1 MRNSK
6 LWSGLTAVMAVLLVI
21 LLVGQYYALGYADF
35 INSALGIQTT
45 KVVDTGEPGQTIHYP
60 SSFGDFDDPAAQSA
74 LLAAS
79 FEQNINEM
87 REGAVLLYNADNAL
101 PLTGEKRVSL
111 FGHAS
116 VDPAY
121 QSQSAG
127 TKAVDGELNVINLR
141 QALEL
146 QGLEVNGALYDG
158 IKAGKATRST
168 GRVMWGGRLSNGSA
182 AGTEENREFYEALA
196 HTWAEDYR
204 DVAIV
209 TLARQG
215 SEGVDLKMRDK
226 DDDGSIISALALHQ
240 NERDLLE
247 LVRRDFDKVIVLL
260 NTPNQ
265 MEVHEIIPY
274 CDAILYIGFPGHQG
288 FVGVAEI
295 LCGEVN
301 PSGRLVDTYATDSLS
316 APACVNSGTQT
327 PEYSNAAAIT
337 NTLGSMER
345 AERLSF
351 QAEGIY
357 IGYRYYETRYA
368 DCVMGRGNAD
378 DRVGAIRGAESWRYA
393 DEVQYTFGY
402 GLSYTTF
409 AQTLDSVTVGEDEIT
424 VEVTVRNTGAM
435 AGKSVVQVYAQT
447 PYGDYEIENR
457 VEKSAIALAGFG
469 KTGLL
474 APGAEETITVTID
487 KYLLASY
494 DYVRAKG
501 YILSGGDYYIAIGDD
516 AHDAL
521 NNVLCAQ
528 GYTVSDGMTASGDAE
543 KAYRFRQ
550 EFDAGK
556 YAASETG
563 AAVTNQF
570 ADCDLNY
577 WVEDSGVYLSRS
589 DWAGTYPRKQ
599 TIVAATDAML
609 DILDGQWYEK
619 SADAPSFSEVAANF
633 GVDSGLS
640 LVMMKDVPLSDRETW
655 LAFIH
660 QLSVEDLPYATAEGM
675 TCPAVGD
682 LSPAFSVGDGCDS
695 VGGTLPLT
703 MTVDGQEVTVP
714 TTRYCSKPILTGT
727 FNTELYANRGK
738 MMGEDAL
745 WSGFMI
751 NYAIGANLHRTPF
764 GGRNFEY
771 MSECPTMSYLASI
784 PEVLAMEA
792 TGVNAAPKHF
802 CSNDQEFN
810 REGVCVFFNEQA
822 FREGALRAFE
832 GSIRVAKSGGLM
844 QSYERLGLKWTSAS
858 YALNTT
864 VLHEEWGWY
873 GAITT
878 DAAPAGENYQEDVGY
893 KNHSPEVLAAGT
905 LEWCFDGTAAHGLAV
920 LNEAK
925 ATDDGYLLER
935 LTEAA
940 IIWEYAIS
948 RSPVINGM
956 SDTARIVRVTPWW
969 QTVLE
974 YAALV
979 FGVLTALCAVL
990 LFVNR
995 KNRGTGNGRLGRW
1008 FAIAGLALSGGALAV
1023 YAWYIFN
1030 GGESSFYVIAAS
1042 LAAVACLISLC
1053 FGERWHTD
1061 FAGVIAAALLAFS
1074 LAASLGGGIGNIT
1087 DAIQGIVMFGNSQL
1101 ANLNYTM
1108 AALYGGGVIA
1118 SVCASFCKK

>member
-6 LWSGLTAVMAVLLVI
+6 LWSGLTAVMAVLLVVC
-21 LLVGQYYALGYADF
+21 LVGQYYALGYADF
-35 INSALGIQTT
+35 INSGLGIQTT
-45 KVVDTGEPGQTIHYP
+45 QVVDTGEPGETIHYP
-60 SSFGDFDDPAAQSA
+60 SSFGDFDDPDAQAA

-79 FEQNINEM
+79 FQQNIEEM
-87 REGAVLLYNADNAL
+87 REGAVLLYNADSAL
-101 PLTGEKRVSL
+101 PLTGEERISL

-116 VDPAY
+116 VDPAF

-127 TKAVDGELNVINLR
+127 TKAVDGGLNVINLR
-141 QALEL
+141 KALEI
-146 QGLEVNGALYDG
+146 QGLEVNGALYEG
-158 IKAGKATRST
+158 IQAGKATRST

-196 HTWAEDYR
+196 HTWESDYR

-209 TLARQG
+209 TFARQG
-215 SEGVDLKMRDK
+215 SEGVDIMMRDK
-226 DDDGSIISALALHQ
+226 DDNGDFISALALHQ
-240 NERDLLE
+240 NEKDLLE
-247 LVRRDFDKVIVLL
+247 LVRRDFDKVVVLL

-301 PSGRLVDTYATDSLS
+301 PSGRLVDTYATNSLS

-327 PEYSNAAAIT
+327 PEYSNASKI
-337 NTLGSMER
+337 NDRLGPVER
-345 AERLSF
+345 AERMSF

-368 DCVMGRGNAD
+368 DCVIGRGNAD
-378 DRVGAIRGAESWRYA
+378 NRVGAIFGADAWRYA
-393 DEVQYTFGY
+393 DEVQYPFGY

-409 AQTLDSVTVGEDEIT
+409 EQTLNRVTVGEDEIA
-424 VEVTVRNTGAM
+424 VEVTVRNTGTVP
-435 AGKSVVQVYAQT
+435 GKSVVQVYAQT
-447 PYGDYEIENR
+447 PYGDYEVTNK

-474 APGAEETITVTID
+474 EPGAEETLTVTID

-494 DYVRAKG
+494 DYMGAKG

-521 NNVLCAQ
+521 NNILCAQ
-528 GYTVSDGMTASGDAE
+528 GYRETDGMTAPGDAT
-543 KAYRFRQ
+543 KVYQFHQ
-550 EFDAGK
+550 EFVGDK
-556 YAASETG
+556 YALSETG
-563 AAVTNQF
+563 ARITNQF
-570 ADCDLNY
+570 EDCDLNY

-599 TIVAATDAML
+599 TIVQATDAMM
-609 DILDGQWYEK
+609 DVLDGQWYQK
-619 SADAPSFSEVAANF
+619 SDDASGFDEVAANF

-655 LAFIH
+655 LRFVY
-660 QLSVEDLPYATAEGM
+660 QLSVEDLPNATAEGM

-695 VGGTLPLT
+695 VGGMLPLP

-745 WSGFMI
+745 WSGFML
-751 NYAIGANLHRTPF
+751 NYSIGANLHRTPF

-792 TGVNAAPKHF
+792 TGVSAAPKHF
-802 CSNDQEFN
+802 CGNDQEFY
-810 REGVCVFFNEQA
+810 REGVSVFFNEQA
-822 FREGALRAFE
+822 FREGVLRAFE
-832 GSIRVAKSGGLM
+832 GSIREAKAGGLM
-844 QSYERLGLKWTSAS
+844 QSYERLGLKWASAS
-858 YALNTT
+858 AALNTA

-905 LEWCFDGTAAHGLAV
+905 LEWCFDGTGAHGQAV
-920 LNEAK
+920 LNEAR
-925 ATDDGYLLER
+925 ATDDGYLLEC

-940 IIWEYAIS
+940 IVWEYTIS

-956 SDTARIVRVTPWW
+956 SDTAKIIRVTPWW
-969 QTVLE
+969 QTALE
-974 YAALV
+974 YAAWT
-979 FGVLTALCAVL
+979 FGALTALCAVM

-995 KNRGTGNGRLGRW
+995 KNRENEKPGLRRW
-1008 FAIAGLALSGGALAV
+1008 FGLGALVLGIGALVVYGWYVYHGGAHS
-1023 YAWYIFN
+1023 I
-1030 GGESSFYVIAAS
+1030 YVIAS
-1042 LAAVACLISLC
+1042 TVSAAACLVYLRISKNWY
-1053 FGERWHTD
+1053 GEL
-1061 FAGVIAAALLAFS
+1061 AGIAAAALLAF
-1074 LAASLGGGIGNIT
+1074 AMAVSLGGGIGNIT
-1087 DAIQGIVMFGNSQL
+1087 DAIQGIVMFGNSAL

-1108 AALYGGGVIA
+1108 AALYGGSVIA
-1118 SVCASFCKK
+1118 AICACFSKN

>member
-21 LLVGQYYALGYADF
+21 CLVGQYYALGYSDF
-35 INSALGIQTT
+35 INSGLGIQTT
-45 KVVDTGEPGQTIHYP
+45 QVVDTGEPGEVIHYP
-60 SSFGDFDDPAAQSA
+60 SSFGSFDDPDAQAA
-74 LLAAS
+74 LLEAS
-79 FEQNINEM
+79 FQQNIHEM

-101 PLTGEKRVSL
+101 PLTTETRISL

-116 VDPAY
+116 VDPAF

-127 TKAVDGELNVINLR
+127 TKAVDGGLNVINLR
-141 QALEL
+141 QALEM
-146 QGLEVNGALYDG
+146 QGLEVNDALYEG
-158 IKAGKATRST
+158 IAAGKATRST

-182 AGTEENREFYEALA
+182 AGTEENRAFYEALA
-196 HTWAEDYR
+196 HTWEHDYR

-209 TLARQG
+209 TFARQG

-295 LCGEVN
+295 LCGDVN

-316 APACVNSGTQT
+316 APACVNSGTET
-327 PEYSNAAAIT
+327 PQYSNAAKIT
-337 NTLGSMER
+337 DRLGSVER
-345 AERLSF
+345 AEYMSF

-378 DRVGAIRGAESWRYA
+378 DPAGARLGADAWRYT
-393 DEVQYTFGY
+393 DEVRYTFGY

-409 AQTLDSVTVGEDEIT
+409 SQTLDKVIVGEDEIT
-424 VEVTVRNTGAM
+424 VEVTVRNTGSM
-435 AGKSVVQVYAQT
+435 AGKSVVQLYAQT
-447 PYGDYEIENR
+447 PYGDYEIANR
-457 VEKSAIALAGFG
+457 VEKSAVALVGFG

-474 APGAEETITVTID
+474 EPGGEETVTVTVD

-494 DYVRAKG
+494 DYVGAKG
-501 YILSGGDYYIAIGDD
+501 YILSGGDYYLAIGDD

-521 NNVLCAQ
+521 NNILCAQ
-528 GYTVSDGMTASGDAE
+528 GYTVADGMTASGDAA
-543 KAYRFRQ
+543 KAYQFRQ
-550 EFDAGK
+550 EFDAEK
-556 YAASETG
+556 YAVSETG
-563 AAVTNQF
+563 TRITNRF
-570 ADCDLNY
+570 DDCDLND

-599 TIVAATDAML
+599 TVVAATDAMME
-609 DILDGQWYEK
+609 ILDGQWYKK
-619 SADAPSFSEVAANF
+619 SADVPSFDEVASKF

-655 LAFIH
+655 LRFVH
-660 QLSVEDLPYATAEGM
+660 QLQVDDLPNATAEGM

-682 LSPAFSVGDGCDS
+682 LSPSFSVGDGCDS
-695 VGGTLPLT
+695 VGGMLPLT
-703 MTVDGQEVTVP
+703 VTVDGQEVTVP
-714 TTRYCSKPILTGT
+714 TTRYCSKAILTGT

-751 NYAIGANLHRTPF
+751 NYSIGANLHRTPF

-784 PEVLAMEA
+784 PEVQAMEA

-810 REGVCVFFNEQA
+810 REGVSVFFNEQA

-832 GSIRVAKSGGLM
+832 GCLRVAKAGGLM

-905 LEWCFDGTAAHGLAV
+905 LEWCFDGTGSHGLAA
-920 LNEAK
+920 LREAK
-925 ATDDGYLLER
+925 ATDDGHLLEC

-940 IIWEYAIS
+940 IIWEYTIS

-956 SDTARIVRVTPWW
+956 SATAKIVRVTPWW
-969 QTVLE
+969 QMALE
-974 YAALV
+974 YAAV
-979 FGVLTALCAVL
+979 AFGVLTALCAVL
-990 LFVNR
+990 LFINR
-995 KNRGTGNGRLGRW
+995 KNCDSGRPGFGRW
-1008 FAIAGLALSGGALAV
+1008 FSLAAALLGMASLAV
-1023 YAWYIFN
+1023 YACYISK
-1030 GGESSFYVIAAS
+1030 GGENSPYVIGAT
-1042 LAAVACLISLC
+1042 LAAVLCLWT
-1053 FGERWHTD
+1053 GWRWKWNVPEI
-1061 FAGVIAAALLAFS
+1061 AAAALLAF
-1074 LAASLGGGIGNIT
+1074 AMMVSLGGGIGNIT
-1087 DAIQGIVMFGNSQL
+1087 DAIQGIVMFGNSAL

-1108 AALYGGGVIA
+1108 AVLYGGSVLA
-1118 SVCASFCKK
+1118 SICACFSRK

>member
-1 MRNSK
+1 MRK
-6 LWSGLTAVMAVLLVI
+6 TRLWSGLTAVMAVLLVVC
-21 LLVGQYYALGYADF
+21 LVGQYYALGYADF
-35 INSALGIQTT
+35 INSGLGIHTT
-45 KVVDTGEPGQTIHYP
+45 QVVDTGEPGEVIHYP
-60 SSFGDFDDPAAQSA
+60 SSFGDFDDPDAQAA
-74 LLAAS
+74 LLEAS
-79 FEQNINEM
+79 FRQNIEEM

-116 VDPAY
+116 VDPAF

-127 TKAVDGELNVINLR
+127 TKAVDGGMNVINLR
-141 QALEL
+141 QALEM
-146 QGLEVNGALYDG
+146 QGLEVNGALYEG
-158 IKAGKATRST
+158 IAAGKATRST

-196 HTWAEDYR
+196 HTWENDYR

-209 TLARQG
+209 TFARQG
-215 SEGVDLKMRDK
+215 SEGVDIIMRDK
-226 DDDGSIISALALHQ
+226 DDDGSVISALALHQ

-247 LVRRDFDKVIVLL
+247 MVRRNFDKVIVLL

-274 CDAILYIGFPGHQG
+274 CDALLYIGFPGHQG

-301 PSGRLVDTYATDSLS
+301 PSGRLVDTYATNSLS

-327 PEYSNAAAIT
+327 PEYSNAAKI
-337 NTLGSMER
+337 NDRLGSVER
-345 AERLSF
+345 PSRLSF

-368 DCVMGRGNAD
+368 DCVMGRGNAAH
-378 DRVGAIRGAESWRYA
+378 RIGALLSADAWRYA
-393 DEVQYTFGY
+393 DEVQYPFGY

-409 AQTLDSVTVGEDEIT
+409 EQTLGPVTVGADEIT
-424 VEVTVRNTGAM
+424 VEVTVRNTGTVP
-435 AGKSVVQVYAQT
+435 GKSVVQVYAQT
-447 PYGDYEIENR
+447 PYGDYEIANK
-457 VEKSAIALAGFG
+457 VEKSAVALAGFG
-469 KTGLL
+469 KTGMLE
-474 APGAEETITVTID
+474 PGGEETVTVTID

-494 DYVRAKG
+494 DYVGAKG

-521 NNVLCAQ
+521 NNILRAQ
-528 GYTVSDGMTASGDAE
+528 GYTEADGMTAPGDAA
-543 KAYRFRQ
+543 KVYQFYQ
-550 EFDAGK
+550 EFDGEK
-556 YAASETG
+556 YALSSETG
-563 AAVTNQF
+563 ERITNQF
-570 ADCDLNY
+570 DDCDLNY
-577 WVEDSGVYLSRS
+577 WVENSGVYLSRS

-599 TIVAATDAML
+599 TVVAATDAMM

-619 SADAPSFSEVAANF
+619 STDAPGFDEVAANF

-640 LVMMKDVPLSDRETW
+640 LVMMKNVPLSDRETW
-655 LAFIH
+655 LRFVH
-660 QLSVEDLPYATAEGM
+660 QLAVEDLPNATAEGM
-675 TCPAVGD
+675 TCPAVGN

-695 VGGTLPLT
+695 VGGMLPLT
-703 MTVDGQEVTVP
+703 VTVDGQEVTVP

-745 WSGFMI
+745 WSGFML

-792 TGVNAAPKHF
+792 TGVSAAPKHF
-802 CSNDQEFN
+802 CGNDQEFY

-822 FREGALRAFE
+822 FREGVLRAFE

-905 LEWCFDGTAAHGLAV
+905 LEWCFDGTGTHGRAV
-920 LNEAK
+920 LEKAR
-925 ATDDGYLLER
+925 ATDDGYLLEL

-940 IIWEYAIS
+940 IMWEYTIS

-956 SDTARIVRVTPWW
+956 SATAKIIRVTPWW
-969 QTVLE
+969 QTALE
-974 YAALV
+974 YAAWT
-979 FGVLTALCAVL
+979 FGVLTALCAVML
-990 LFVNR
+990 LLSR
-995 KNRGTGNGRLGRW
+995 KNRDSGKPGLGRW
-1008 FAIAGLALSGGALAV
+1008 FSLAAALLGMAALAV
-1023 YAWYIFN
+1023 YAWYISQ
-1030 GGESSFYVIAAS
+1030 GGENSYYVIGATL
-1042 LAAVACLISLC
+1042 LAIVCLWAE
-1053 FGERWHTD
+1053 FRWKVT
-1061 FAGVIAAALLAFS
+1061 FADIAAAALLAF
-1074 LAASLGGGIGNIT
+1074 AMGVSLGGGIGNIT
-1087 DAIQGIVMFGNSQL
+1087 DAIQGIVMFGNSAL
-1101 ANLNYTM
+1101 ANLNYAM
-1108 AALYGGGVIA
+1108 AALYGGSVLA
-1118 SVCASFCKK
+1118 SICACFSKK

>member
-21 LLVGQYYALGYADF
+21 CLVGQYYALGYADF
-35 INSALGIQTT
+35 INSGLGIQTT
-45 KVVDTGEPGQTIHYP
+45 QVVDTGETGQTIHYP
-60 SSFGDFDDPAAQSA
+60 SSFGDFDDPEAQAA

-87 REGAVLLYNADNAL
+87 REGAVLLYNAEGAL
-101 PLTGEKRVSL
+101 PLTMETRISL

-116 VDPAY
+116 VDPAF

-141 QALEL
+141 QALEM
-146 QGLEVNGALYDG
+146 QGLEVNSALYEG
-158 IKAGKATRST
+158 IQAGKATRST

-182 AGTEENREFYEALA
+182 KGTEEAREFYEDLA
-196 HTWAEDYR
+196 YTWAEDYR

-215 SEGVDLKMRDK
+215 SEGVDLKMRDE
-226 DDDGSIISALALHQ
+226 DDDGGIISSLALHQ

-288 FVGVAEI
+288 FVGVVEI
-295 LCGEVN
+295 LCGQVN

-316 APACVNSGTQT
+316 APACVNSGTET
-327 PEYSNAAAIT
+327 PQYSNTAKIT
-337 NTLGSMER
+337 DRLGSVER
-345 AERLSF
+345 AEYMSF

-378 DRVGAIRGAESWRYA
+378 DRVGALSGADSWRYD

-409 AQTLDSVTVGEDEIT
+409 TQTLDKVTVGEDEIT
-424 VEVTVRNTGAM
+424 AEVTVRNTGSV

-447 PYGDYEIENR
+447 PYGDYEIANK
-457 VEKSAIALAGFG
+457 VEKSAIGLVGFG

-474 APGAEETITVTID
+474 EPGAEETVTVTVD

-494 DYVRAKG
+494 DYVGAKG
-501 YILSGGDYYIAIGDD
+501 YILSGGDYYISIGDD

-521 NNVLCAQ
+521 NNILCAQ
-528 GYTVSDGMTASGDAE
+528 GYTEADGMTAPGDAG
-543 KAYRFRQ
+543 KAYQFHQ
-550 EFDAGK
+550 EFDAEK
-556 YAASETG
+556 YAVSETG
-563 AAVTNQF
+563 TRITNQF

-577 WVEDSGVYLSRS
+577 WAEDGGVYLSRS

-599 TIVAATDAML
+599 TVVAATAEMMDL
-609 DILDGQWYEK
+609 LDGQWYEK
-619 SADAPSFSEVAANF
+619 SADAPSFSEAAAGY

-655 LAFIH
+655 LKFIH
-660 QLSVEDLPYATAEGM
+660 QFQVDDLPFATAEGM

-703 MTVDGQEVTVP
+703 VTVDGQEVTVP

-727 FNTELYANRGK
+727 FNTELYTNRGR

-751 NYAIGANLHRTPF
+751 NYSIGGNLHRTPF

-784 PEVLAMEA
+784 PEVIAMQA

-810 REGVCVFFNEQA
+810 REGVSVFFNEQA

-832 GSIRVAKSGGLM
+832 GSLRVAKAGGLM

-858 YALNTT
+858 DALNTT

-905 LEWCFDGTAAHGLAV
+905 LEWCFDGTGAHGLAV
-920 LNEAK
+920 LREAK
-925 ATDDGYLLER
+925 ATDDGYLLEC

-940 IIWEYAIS
+940 IIWEYTIS

-956 SDTARIVRVTPWW
+956 SATAKIVQVTPWW
-969 QTVLE
+969 QTALE
-974 YAALV
+974 YAAMA
-979 FGVLTALCAVL
+979 FGALTVLCAVL
-990 LFVNR
+990 MAVNGWHR
-995 KNRGTGNGRLGRW
+995 ETGKQGIGRW
-1008 FAIAGLALSGGALAV
+1008 FTLLAEVLGLAALAV
-1023 YAWYIFN
+1023 YAWYGSQ
-1030 GGESSFYVIAAS
+1030 GGEISPYVIGAT
-1042 LAAVACLISLC
+1042 LAAAACLWA
-1053 FGERWHTD
+1053 GWRWKVD
-1061 FAGVIAAALLAFS
+1061 AAGIVAAVLLAFS
-1074 LAASLGGGIGNIT
+1074 MAVSLGGGIGNIT

-1108 AALYGGGVIA
+1108 AALYGGSVIA
-1118 SVCASFCKK
+1118 SICACFSRK

>member
-1 MRNSK
+1 MRKSK
-6 LWSGLTAVMAVLLVI
+6 LWSGLTAVMAVLLVVC
-21 LLVGQYYALGYADF
+21 LVGQYYALGYADF
-35 INSALGIQTT
+35 INSGLGIQTT
-45 KVVDTGEPGQTIHYP
+45 QVVDTGEPGETIHYP
-60 SSFGDFDDPAAQSA
+60 SSFGDFDDPQAQAA

-79 FEQNINEM
+79 FQQNINEM

-127 TKAVDGELNVINLR
+127 TKALDGGLNVINLR
-141 QALEL
+141 QALEM
-146 QGLEVNGALYDG
+146 QGLEVNGDLYEG
-158 IKAGKATRST
+158 IRAGKATRST

-182 AGTEENREFYEALA
+182 AGTEENRAFYEALA

-209 TLARQG
+209 TFARQG
-215 SEGVDLKMRDK
+215 SEGVDLKMRDA
-226 DDDGSIISALALHQ
+226 DDDGSLVSALALHQ

-327 PEYSNAAAIT
+327 PEFSNAPKI
-337 NTLGSMER
+337 NDRLGSMER
-345 AERLSF
+345 AERMSF

-368 DCVMGRGNAD
+368 DCVMGQGNAED
-378 DRVGAIRGAESWRYA
+378 PAGALWGAKQWRYA

-409 AQTLDSVTVGEDEIT
+409 RQTLGPVTVGEDEIT
-424 VEVTVRNTGAM
+424 VEVTVRNTGNVT
-435 AGKSVVQVYAQT
+435 GKSVVQVYAQT
-447 PYGDYEIENR
+447 PYGDYEIANK
-457 VEKSAIALAGFG
+457 VEKSAIALVGFG

-474 APGAEETITVTID
+474 EPGAEETVTVTID
-487 KYLLASY
+487 QYLLASY
-494 DYVRAKG
+494 DYVGAKG
-501 YILSGGDYYIAIGDD
+501 YILSGGDYYLAIGDD

-521 NNVLCAQ
+521 NNILCTR
-528 GYTVSDGMTASGDAE
+528 GYSMADGMTAPGDAA
-543 KAYRFRQ
+543 KAYSFRQ
-550 EFDAGK
+550 EFDAEK
-556 YAASETG
+556 YAVSETG
-563 AAVTNQF
+563 ARITNQF
-570 ADCDLNY
+570 DDCDLNY

-599 TIVAATDAML
+599 TVVAASDAMME
-609 DILDGQWYEK
+609 ILDGQWYEK
-619 SADAPSFSEVAANF
+619 SADAPGFDAVAASF

-655 LAFIH
+655 LRFVY
-660 QLSVEDLPYATAEGM
+660 QLSVDDLPNATAEGM

-695 VGGTLPLT
+695 VGGILPLPV
-703 MTVDGQEVTVP
+703 TVDGQEVTVP

-727 FNTELYANRGK
+727 FNTDLYANRGK

-745 WSGFMI
+745 WSGFML

-784 PEVLAMEA
+784 PEVIAMEA

-802 CSNDQEFN
+802 CSNDQEFY
-810 REGVCVFFNEQA
+810 REGVSVFFNEQA

-832 GSIRVAKSGGLM
+832 GCLRVAKCGGLM

-905 LEWCFDGTAAHGLAV
+905 LEWCFDGTGAHGLAV

-925 ATDDGYLLER
+925 ATDDGYLLEC

-956 SDTARIVRVTPWW
+956 SATAKIVRVTPWW
-969 QTVLE
+969 QTALE
-974 YAALV
+974 YAAWTFAALT
-979 FGVLTALCAVL
+979 VLGAVM

-995 KNRGTGNGRLGRW
+995 KHQDSGKTGLGKW
-1008 FAIAGLALSGGALAV
+1008 FTLGAVVLGAGALAV
-1023 YAWYIFN
+1023 YAWYVFQ
-1030 GGESSFYVIAAS
+1030 GGENSVYVTGATLVAM
-1042 LAAVACLISLC
+1042 ACLWAES
-1053 FGERWHTD
+1053 RWKVD
-1061 FAGVIAAALLAFS
+1061 FAGIAAAALLAFS
-1074 LAASLGGGIGNIT
+1074 LGVSLGGGIGNIT
-1087 DAIQGIVMFGNSQL
+1087 DAIQGIVMFGNSGL
-1101 ANLNYTM
+1101 ANLNYTI
-1108 AALYGGGVIA
+1108 AALYGGSVIA
-1118 SVCASFCKK
+1118 SICACFSRK

>member
-21 LLVGQYYALGYADF
+21 CLVGQYYALGYADF
-35 INSALGIQTT
+35 INNALGIQTT
-45 KVVDTGEPGQTIHYP
+45 QVVDTGEAGKTLHYP
-60 SSFGDFDDPAAQSA
+60 SSFGDFDDPDAQAA

-79 FEQNINEM
+79 FQQNINEM
-87 REGAVLLYNADNAL
+87 REGAVLLYNAGNAL
-101 PLTGEKRVSL
+101 PLTTETRVSL

-116 VDPAY
+116 VDPAF

-141 QALEL
+141 QALEM
-146 QGLEVNGALYDG
+146 QGLEVNDALYEG
-158 IKAGKATRST
+158 IQAGKATRAT
-168 GRVMWGGRLSNGSA
+168 GRVMWGGRLSSGSA
-182 AGTEENREFYEALA
+182 AGTEENREFYENLA
-196 HTWAEDYR
+196 YTWERDFR

-209 TLARQG
+209 TFARQG
-215 SEGVDLKMRDK
+215 SEGVDLKMRDE
-226 DDDGSIISALALHQ
+226 DDDGGVISSLALHQ

-295 LCGEVN
+295 LCGQVN

-316 APACVNSGTQT
+316 APACVNSGTET
-327 PEYSNAAAIT
+327 PEYTNAAKIT
-337 NTLGSMER
+337 DRLGSVER
-345 AERLSF
+345 AEYMSF

-368 DCVMGRGNAD
+368 DCVMGRGSAD
-378 DRVGAIRGAESWRYA
+378 DRAGALLGADAWRYA

-409 AQTLDSVTVGEDEIT
+409 AQTLDEVTVGEDEIT
-424 VEVTVRNTGAM
+424 VEVTVRNTGSVS
-435 AGKSVVQVYAQT
+435 GKSVVQVYAQT
-447 PYGDYEIENR
+447 PYGDYEIENK

-474 APGAEETITVTID
+474 EPGAEETVTVTID

-494 DYVRAKG
+494 DYVGAKG

-528 GYTVSDGMTASGDAE
+528 GYTVADGMTASGDAE
-543 KAYRFRQ
+543 KAYKFHQ
-550 EFDAGK
+550 EFDAEK
-556 YAASETG
+556 YAVSETG

-570 ADCDLNY
+570 GDCDLNY
-577 WVEDSGVYLSRS
+577 WVEGAGVYLSRS

-599 TIVAATDAML
+599 TTVAATGEMME
-609 DILDGQWYEK
+609 ILDGQWYEK
-619 SADAPSFSEVAANF
+619 SADAPGFSEAAAGY
-633 GVDSGLS
+633 GVDAGLS

-655 LAFIH
+655 LRFIH
-660 QLSVEDLPYATAEGM
+660 QLQVDDLPYATAEGM

-703 MTVDGQEVTVP
+703 VTVDGQEVTVP

-751 NYAIGANLHRTPF
+751 NYSIGGNLHRTPF

-784 PEVLAMEA
+784 PEVIAMEA
-792 TGVNAAPKHF
+792 TGVSAAPKHF

-810 REGVCVFFNEQA
+810 REGVSVFFNEQA

-832 GSIRVAKSGGLM
+832 GSIRVAKAGGLM

-878 DAAPAGENYQEDVGY
+878 DAAPPGDNYQEDVGY

-905 LEWCFDGTAAHGLAV
+905 LEWCFDGTGAHGLAV
-920 LNEAK
+920 LREAK
-925 ATDDGYLLER
+925 ATDDGHLLEC

-940 IIWEYAIS
+940 IIWEYTIS

-956 SDTARIVRVTPWW
+956 SAAARIVQVTPWW
-969 QTVLE
+969 QTALE
-974 YAALV
+974 YAAMA
-979 FGVLTALCAVL
+979 FGGLAVLCAVL
-990 LFVNR
+990 WFANRRNR
-995 KNRGTGNGRLGRW
+995 KPGKGIGRW
-1008 FAIAGLALSGGALAV
+1008 FSGAAAVLAAGALAV
-1023 YAWYIFN
+1023 YAWYIVS
-1030 GGESSFYVIAAS
+1030 GGENSPYVIGATVAALFCLCIGRRWNEDLADIAAS
-1042 LAAVACLISLC
+1042 V
-1053 FGERWHTD
+1053 
-1061 FAGVIAAALLAFS
+1061 LLAFS
-1074 LAASLGGGIGNIT
+1074 LTASLGGGIGNIT
-1087 DAIQGIVMFGNSQL
+1087 DAIQGIVMFGNAAL
-1101 ANLNYTM
+1101 ANLNYAL
-1108 AALYGGGVIA
+1108 AALYGAGTIA
-1118 SVCASFCKK
+1118 AICACFTRK

>member
-1 MRNSK
+1 MGNFK
-6 LWSGLTAVMAVLLVI
+6 LWSGMTAVMAAALVI
-21 LLVGQYYALGYADF
+21 CLVGQYYALGYADF
-35 INSALGIQTT
+35 INGALGIRTT
-45 KVVDTGEPGQTIHYP
+45 MVVDTGEPGQTLHYP
-60 SSFGDFDDPAAQSA
+60 SSFGDFDDPDAQAA

-116 VDPAY
+116 VDPAF

-127 TKAVDGELNVINLR
+127 TKAVDGGLNVINLR
-141 QALEL
+141 QALEM
-146 QGLEVNGALYDG
+146 QGLAVNGDLYDG
-158 IKAGKATRST
+158 IKAGKANRST
-168 GRVMWGGRLSNGSA
+168 GRVMWGGNLSSGSA
-182 AGTEENREFYEALA
+182 AKTEENRAFYEALA
-196 HTWAEDYR
+196 HTWEKDFR

-215 SEGVDLKMRDK
+215 SEGVDLIMRDK
-226 DDDGSIISALALHQ
+226 DDDGGIISSLALHR

-247 LVRRDFDKVIVLL
+247 LVRQNFDKVIVLL
-260 NTPNQ
+260 NSPNQ
-265 MEVHEIIPY
+265 LEVHEIIPY

-295 LCGEVN
+295 LCGKVN

-316 APACVNSGTQT
+316 APACVNSGTET
-327 PEYSNAAAIT
+327 PEFTNAALINKQIGAV
-337 NTLGSMER
+337 ER
-345 AERLSF
+345 AERISF

-368 DCVMGRGNAD
+368 DCVMGQGNAD
-378 DRVGAIRGAESWRYA
+378 DSVGALLGADAWRYA
-393 DEVQYTFGY
+393 DEVQYPFGY

-409 AQTLDSVTVGEDEIT
+409 AQTLDRVDVGEDAIT
-424 VEVTVRNTGAM
+424 VEVTVRNTGTV

-447 PYGDYEIENR
+447 PYGDYEIANK
-457 VEKSAIALAGFG
+457 VEKSAIALVGFG
-469 KTGLL
+469 KTDLL
-474 APGAEETITVTID
+474 APGGEQTVTVTID

-494 DYVRAKG
+494 DYVGAKG
-501 YILSGGDYYIAIGDD
+501 YILSGGDYYLAIGDD
-516 AHDAL
+516 CHDAL
-521 NNVLCAQ
+521 NNVLCAR
-528 GYTVSDGMTASGDAE
+528 GYMPADGMTAPGDAS
-543 KAYRFRQ
+543 KAYCFRQ
-550 EFDAGK
+550 EFDSEK
-556 YAASETG
+556 YAVSETG

-577 WVEDSGVYLSRS
+577 WVEDGGIYLSRS
-589 DWAGTYPRKQ
+589 DWAATYPRKQ
-599 TIVAATDAML
+599 TSVKATEAML

-619 SADAPSFSEVAANF
+619 PVDAPSFSQVAEEF

-655 LAFIH
+655 LRFVH
-660 QLSVEDLPYATAEGM
+660 QLNVEDLPYATAEGM

-682 LSPAFSVGDGCDS
+682 LSPAFAVGDGCDS

-703 MTVDGQEVTVP
+703 VTVDGQEVTVP

-727 FNTELYANRGK
+727 FNEELYGNRGK

-745 WSGFMI
+745 WSGFML

-792 TGVNAAPKHF
+792 TGVSAAPKHF
-802 CSNDQEFN
+802 CSNDQEFY

-822 FREGALRAFE
+822 FREGALRGFE
-832 GSIRVAKSGGLM
+832 GCLRVAKSGGLM
-844 QSYERLGLKWTSAS
+844 QSYERQGLKWTSAS

-878 DAAPAGENYQEDVGY
+878 DAAPPGENYQEDVGY
-893 KNHSPEVLAAGT
+893 RNHSSEVLAAGT
-905 LEWCFDGTAAHGLAV
+905 LEWCFDGGAAHGIAV
-920 LNEAK
+920 LDEAR
-925 ATDDGYLLER
+925 ATDDGHLLE
-935 LTEAA
+935 LMTEAA

-956 SDTARIVRVTPWW
+956 SATAKIVRVTPWW
-969 QTVLE
+969 QTALE
-974 YAALV
+974 YAAWI
-979 FGVLTALCAVL
+979 FGCLAGLSAVL
-990 LFVNR
+990 FFRTRRNTAA
-995 KNRGTGNGRLGRW
+995 GTREIGVW
-1008 FAIAGLALSGGALAV
+1008 FAVAALVLGIAALGV
-1023 YAWYIFN
+1023 YGVYVVN
-1030 GGESSFYVIAAS
+1030 GGENNPYVMAAAAGALICLAWMSFGRHGYRDLAGIAAS
-1042 LAAVACLISLC
+1042 
-1053 FGERWHTD
+1053 
-1061 FAGVIAAALLAFS
+1061 ALLAFA

-1087 DAIQGIVMFGNSQL
+1087 DAIQGIVMFGNSSL
-1101 ANLNYTM
+1101 ANLNYWM
-1108 AALYGGGVIA
+1108 AALFGGSTLVA
-1118 SVCASFCKK
+1118 VCACFSRK

>member
-21 LLVGQYYALGYADF
+21 SLVGQYYALGYADF

-45 KVVDTGEPGQTIHYP
+45 MVVDTGEAGQTLHYA
-60 SSFGDFDDPAAQSA
+60 SSFGDFDDPDAQAA

-116 VDPAY
+116 VDPAF

-127 TKAVDGELNVINLR
+127 TKAVDGGLNVINLR
-141 QALEL
+141 QALEM
-146 QGLEVNGALYDG
+146 QGLEVNAELYEG
-158 IKAGKATRST
+158 IQAGKATRST
-168 GRVMWGGRLSNGSA
+168 GRVMWGGKLSSGSA
-182 AGTEENREFYEALA
+182 AGTEENREFYEALSY
-196 HTWAEDYR
+196 TWADDYQ

-215 SEGVDLKMRDK
+215 SEGVDLNMRDQ
-226 DDDGSIISALALHQ
+226 DDDGSVISALALHQ

-295 LCGEVN
+295 LCGTVN
-301 PSGRLVDTYATDSLS
+301 PSGRLVDTYATNSLS

-327 PEYSNAAAIT
+327 PEYSNAAQIT
-337 NTLGSMER
+337 NLLGSVER
-345 AERLSF
+345 AERISF

-368 DCVMGRGNAD
+368 DCVMGQGNAS
-378 DRVGAIRGAESWRYA
+378 DRTGALLGADSWCYA

-409 AQTLDSVTVGEDEIT
+409 QQTLDSVEVGEDEIT
-424 VEVTVRNTGAM
+424 VEVTVRNTGTV

-447 PYGDYEIENR
+447 PYGDYEIANK
-457 VEKSAIALAGFG
+457 VEKSAVALAGFH

-474 APGAEETITVTID
+474 APGEEETLTVTID

-494 DYVRAKG
+494 DYVGAKG

-521 NNVLCAQ
+521 NNILCAQ
-528 GYTVSDGMTASGDAE
+528 GYTVADGMTAPGDEA
-543 KAYRFRQ
+543 KAYRFYQ
-550 EFDAGK
+550 EFDAEK
-556 YAASETG
+556 YAVSETG

-577 WVEDSGVYLSRS
+577 WVEDAGVYLSRS

-599 TIVAATDAML
+599 TTVKATDAMM

-619 SADAPSFSEVAANF
+619 SDDAPSFSEVAAEFN
-633 GVDSGLS
+633 VDSGLT

-655 LAFIH
+655 LRYIH

-682 LSPAFSVGDGCDS
+682 LSPSFSVGDGCDS
-695 VGGTLPLT
+695 VGGTLPFT
-703 MTVDGQEVTVP
+703 VTVDGQEVTVP

-727 FNTELYANRGK
+727 FNTELYAGRGK

-751 NYAIGANLHRTPF
+751 NYSIGANLHRTPF

-771 MSECPTMSYLASI
+771 MSECPIMSYLASI

-792 TGVNAAPKHF
+792 TGVSAAPKHF

-810 REGVCVFFNEQA
+810 RDGVSVFFNEQA
-822 FREGALRAFE
+822 FREGVLRAFE
-832 GSIRVAKSGGLM
+832 GSLRVAKAGGLM
-844 QSYERLGLKWTSAS
+844 QSYERIGLKWTSAS

-878 DAAPAGENYQEDVGY
+878 DAAPPGENYQEDVGY
-893 KNHSPEVLAAGT
+893 KNHSAEVLSAGT
-905 LEWCFDGTAAHGLAV
+905 LEWCFDGGAAHGIAV

-925 ATDDGYLLER
+925 ATDDGYLLEQ

-940 IIWEYAIS
+940 IIWEYTIS

-956 SDTARIVRVTPWW
+956 SATAKIVQVTPWW
-969 QTVLE
+969 QTALE

-979 FGVLTALCAVL
+979 FGGLMVLCAVMFIL
-990 LFVNR
+990 NR
-995 KNRGTGNGRLGRW
+995 KNTGAEERGVGRW
-1008 FAIAGLALSGGALAV
+1008 FVIASLVLGAAALAV
-1023 YAWYIFN
+1023 YGVYVVN
-1030 GGESSFYVIAAS
+1030 GGVKDYY
-1042 LAAVACLISLC
+1042 
-1053 FGERWHTD
+1053 
-1061 FAGVIAAALLAFS
+1061 VIAAALGAMLCLIFAYRGKQWPGALAGIAASALLAFA
-1074 LAASLGGGIGNIT
+1074 LTASLGGGIGNIT
-1087 DAIQGIVMFGNSQL
+1087 DAIQGIVMFGNSAL
-1101 ANLNYTM
+1101 ANLNYWM
-1108 AALYGGGVIA
+1108 AVLFGGSVIA
-1118 SVCASFCKK
+1118 SVCACFAKK